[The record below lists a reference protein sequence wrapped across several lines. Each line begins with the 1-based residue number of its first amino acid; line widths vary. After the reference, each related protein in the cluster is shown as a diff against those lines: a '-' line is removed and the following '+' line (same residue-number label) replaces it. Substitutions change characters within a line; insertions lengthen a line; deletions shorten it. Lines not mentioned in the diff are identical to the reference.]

1 MPYQCDPCYTC
12 SAGQTRAKVRLSQRR
27 SGSVNIQVFREGHH
41 VGHARGGHTTME
53 TAREP
58 TILMHAALFGSV
70 HRGHRAYRRGLL
82 QLCPLVGHLDRRE
95 LFGGVG
101 AR

>member
-41 VGHARGGHTTME
+41 VGHARQLYGDG
-53 TAREP
+53 ARSDY
-58 TILMHAALFGSV
+58 IVMHAALFGSV